1 MKYAIALLALISLAG
16 RASAGDCVLPKPPLL
31 GALGQWA
38 RDAAARMDSTVYE
51 QRRREREQRAT
62 YEALLAAGAPE
73 QWRAPPLSIR
83 KYFRQSRQPILGIRA
98 DAALHLAPAI

>member
-73 QWRAPPLSIR
+73 QLACAAALNPQVLQAIA
-83 KYFRQSRQPILGIRA
+83 IRA

>member
-73 QWRAPPLSIR
+73 QLAC
-83 KYFRQSRQPILGIRA
+83 A
-98 DAALHLAPAI
+98 AALNPQVLQAIAPTYFGHSR